1 MRSVVRNPEAR
12 VVAVVVC
19 ALLACEAGMRL
30 YGDRLSKDIEHLEQF
45 DEIAARAAAPSPTD
59 VTRVLFLGNSLTRYG
74 LRAEQFEAAA
84 RDVGRTV
91 RVEKMTPDN
100 TALADWYY
108 AYRTFFHA
116 AGRSPDLLV
125 IGFADGH
132 LRDAPSNHPERLAQ
146 YYCRVEDLPEL
157 FARDLPT
164 VEDRAHY
171 GAACGSALLCNRDRI
186 ERRVLDALIPG
197 YREGIQTLNDRVRQS
212 LPTRSGTVS
221 YSRLR
226 ELLQLTREDGV
237 QVVLAAMP
245 IPNAYAIDPELQALA
260 VETGTP
266 LIDCRAVPGV
276 EPAMFPDGLHMNEEA
291 ATRYTHYLAAALVT
305 RQPPPRAL
313 GQSEPPAHV
322 VR

>member
-1 MRSVVRNPEAR
+1 MRSVLQNPEAR
-12 VVAVVVC
+12 VVAVVLC
-19 ALLACEAGMRL
+19 ALLAGEVGMRL

-45 DEIAARAAAPSPTD
+45 DAIAARAAAPAQPGI
-59 VTRVLFLGNSLTRYG
+59 TRVLFLGNSLTRYG
-74 LRAEQFEAAA
+74 LQAERFESAA
-84 RDVGRTV
+84 RDAGHPV

-108 AYRTFFHA
+108 AYRTYFHA
-116 AGRSPDLLV
+116 PQRTPDLLV

-146 YYCRVEDLPEL
+146 YYCRLQDLPEL

-186 ERRVLDALIPG
+186 ERRVLDSLIPG
-197 YREGIQTLNDRVRQS
+197 YREGIQTLNDRVRHVG
-212 LPTRSGTVS
+212 PARPAAAAT

-226 ELLQLTREDGV
+226 ELLQLAHDDGV

-245 IPNAYAIDPELQALA
+245 IPAAYAIDPALQTLA
-260 VETGTP
+260 AETGTP
-266 LIDCRAVPGV
+266 LIDCRAIPGV

-291 ATRYTHYLAAALVT
+291 SLRYTRYLADALT
-305 RQPPPRAL
+305 TQQTLARTAGR
-313 GQSEPPAHV
+313 
-322 VR
+322 